1 MVGSIDTLH
10 RSLNSNGSFYNC
22 NGLEEKLDEF
32 RHLLCKSD
40 GDPLRIVSVGAGAWG
55 SVFAALL
62 QDSYGQFRDKVQIRI
77 WRRPGRAVDRATAE
91 HLFEVINSREDVLRR
106 LIRRCAYLKYV
117 EARLGDR
124 TLFADEILK
133 DGFCLNMID
142 TPLCPLKVVT
152 NLQEAVWDADIVVN
166 GLPSTETRDVF
177 QEISNYWKERIT
189 VPIIISLSKG
199 IEAALQPLPHI
210 ITPTQMINRAN
221 RTTDS
226 RVGFSVSSQVN
237 LLSVLFLSFMRIFL
251 AAGVPIENILYLGGP
266 NIASEIYNKEYA
278 NARICGAEQWRK
290 PLAKF
295 LRQPHFIVWDN
306 SDLVTHEV
314 MGGLKNVYAI
324 GAGMVAALTKESATS
339 KSVYFAH
346 CTSEMIFITHLL
358 AEEPEK
364 LAGPLLADTYVTLL
378 KGRNAWYGQMLA
390 KGELSRDM
398 GDSISGKG
406 MIQGVSAVG
415 AFYELLSQSS
425 LSVLHPDGNKPVAP
439 VELCPLLKTLYKIL
453 ITREKT
459 AEAILQAL
467 RDETLNDP
475 RERIEIAQT
484 HAFYKPSLLG
494 QP

>member
-1 MVGSIDTLH
+1 MVGSVH
-10 RSLNSNGSFYNC
+10 MNGSVHGA
-22 NGLEEKLDEF
+22 NGTEERLDEL
-32 RHLLCKSD
+32 RRLLGKSD
-40 GDPLRIVSVGAGAWG
+40 GDLLKIVSVGAGAWG

-62 QDSYGQFRDKVQIRI
+62 QDAYGHFREKVQIRI
-77 WRRPGRAVDRATAE
+77 WRRPGRTVDRSTAE

-124 TLFADEILK
+124 KLYADEILK
-133 DGFCLNMID
+133 DGFCLNMIE

-166 GLPSTETRDVF
+166 GLPSTETREVF
-177 QEISNYWKERIT
+177 EEISKYWKERIS
-189 VPIIISLSKG
+189 VPADIFSKY
-199 IEAALQPLPHI
+199 
-210 ITPTQMINRAN
+210 N
-221 RTTDS
+221 
-226 RVGFSVSSQVN
+226 
-237 LLSVLFLSFMRIFL
+237 
-251 AAGVPIENILYLGGP
+251 AAGVPTENILYLGGP

-278 NARICGAEQWRK
+278 NARICGSNKWRK

-324 GAGMVAALTKESATS
+324 GAGMVAALTNESATS

-358 AEEPEK
+358 TEQPEK

-390 KGELSRDM
+390 KGELSPDM
-398 GDSISGKG
+398 GDSIKGKG
-406 MIQGVSAVG
+406 MIQGISAVG
-415 AFYELLSQSS
+415 AFFELLSQPS
-425 LSVLHPDGNKPVAP
+425 LSVQHPEENKQVAP
-439 VELCPLLKTLYKIL
+439 AELCPILKRLYRIL
-453 ITREKT
+453 IKRELP
-459 AEAILQAL
+459 ARDILQAL
-467 RDETLNDP
+467 RDETMNDP
-475 RERIEIAQT
+475 RERIEMAQS
-484 HAFYKPSLLG
+484 HAFYRPSLLG
-494 QP
+494 KP